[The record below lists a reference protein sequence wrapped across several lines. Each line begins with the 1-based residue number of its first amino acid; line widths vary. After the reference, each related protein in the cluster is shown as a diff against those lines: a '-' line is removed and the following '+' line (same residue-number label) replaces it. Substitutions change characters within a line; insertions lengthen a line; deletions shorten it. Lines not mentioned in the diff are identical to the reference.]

1 MQPTRGEVWL
11 FDLGMAAKTRP
22 VLVVGVAYGDA
33 DRAIVTVVPHTTQLR
48 GSPFEISVR
57 APFLQQGAFL
67 VQGISTHPKAW
78 AIRKIG
84 ALTRDQTHCGDQ
96 AMPGAQSAHHQVE
109 RFRQALLEGTEA
121 LAALEEDD
129 CEGQHAGNK
138 SHAG

>member
-1 MQPTRGEVWL
+1 MQPARGEVWL

-22 VLVVGVAYGDA
+22 VLVVSVAYGDV

-67 VQGISTHPKAW
+67 AQGITTHPKAW

-84 ALTRDQTHCGDQ
+84 ALTRDQMAAVMAGVRNWLGLT
-96 AMPGAQSAHHQVE
+96 QVD
-109 RFRQALLEGTEA
+109 G
-121 LAALEEDD
+121 
-129 CEGQHAGNK
+129 
-138 SHAG
+138 